1 MKDISRR
8 QGRNDMNINILICD
22 DDLVFA
28 EALCRFL
35 AEKLPDTIRFQVCD
49 DRNRL
54 LELLEEN
61 NHCDLLLMD
70 ICLNED
76 NGICLAKELLTR
88 FPQLPVIFITG
99 YPDLYYEKVF
109 LSLRPYGFVK
119 KPVNEQLL
127 LALVDRAMEEIRRTR
142 QDSRQWILLK
152 TKNGTE
158 KIPIA
163 QIRYVESQKHM
174 LIVHGTGN
182 TWETYGRLGDM
193 ALEMPD
199 YFFHCH
205 KSFLVNAHY
214 IQSYEGSHFILDDGS
229 GISISQNRRKEI
241 RAKFFGYLES
251 E

>member
-1 MKDISRR
+1 M
-8 QGRNDMNINILICD
+8 DMRLLICD

-28 EALCRFL
+28 ETLRRFL
-35 AEKLPDTIRFQVCD
+35 EENLPDTIRFQVCG

-54 LELLEEN
+54 LKLFAGN

-70 ICLNED
+70 ICLEED

-88 FPQLPVIFITG
+88 FPQMPVIFITG

-119 KPVNEQLL
+119 KPVNKQLL
-127 LALVDRAMEEIRRTR
+127 LTLIRQAMEETRRTR
-142 QDSRQWILLK
+142 QDARQWILLK
-152 TKNGTE
+152 TKNGME
-158 KIPIA
+158 KISVA

-174 LIVHGTGN
+174 LIVHGIRN

-193 ALEMPD
+193 ASELPN

-214 IQSYEGSHFILDDGS
+214 IQNYESSYFTLDDGS
-229 GISISQNRRKEI
+229 RISISQNRRKEI
-241 RAKFFGYLES
+241 RVKFFGYLGQE
-251 E
+251 